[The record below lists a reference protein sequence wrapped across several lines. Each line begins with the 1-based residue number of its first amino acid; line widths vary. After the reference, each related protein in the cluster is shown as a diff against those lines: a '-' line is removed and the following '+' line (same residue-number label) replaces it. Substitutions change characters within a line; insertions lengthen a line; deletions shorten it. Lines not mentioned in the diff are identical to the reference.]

1 MATRNRK
8 ATKASP
14 KAATASKAKPVAAPK
29 AKPVYLAVNPEKPY
43 AVKAKHN
50 QQSWEQLQAAIASGL
65 TLAQMGASN
74 SPIGNKRFARYCLR
88 RGWVITTAKPAK
100 AAK

>member
-1 MATRNRK
+1 MATRSSK
-8 ATKASP
+8 STTKTSKPTATKPVSAP
-14 KAATASKAKPVAAPK
+14 KAAKPVF
-29 AKPVYLAVNPEKPY
+29 LAVNPDKPY

-88 RGWVITTAKPAK
+88 RGWVVATAK
-100 AAK
+100 AAKASK

>member
-1 MATRNRK
+1 MATRSNK
-8 ATKASP
+8 AVKANTASP
-14 KAATASKAKPVAAPK
+14 KAAKPVQ
-29 AKPVYLAVNPEKPY
+29 AKPVYLALNPDKPY

-65 TLAQMGASN
+65 TLAQMGSAN

-100 AAK
+100 ASK

>member
-1 MATRNRK
+1 MATRNTK
-8 ATKASP
+8 ATKATKATP
-14 KAATASKAKPVAAPK
+14 KATTAPK
-29 AKPVYLAVNPEKPY
+29 AAKPVYLAVNPAKPY

-50 QQSWEQLQAAIASGL
+50 QQSWGQLQSAIASGL
-65 TLAQMGASN
+65 TLAAMGATN

-88 RGWVITTAKPAK
+88 RGWVITTNSPAK

>member
-1 MATRNRK
+1 MATRSSK
-8 ATKASP
+8 STTKASKP
-14 KAATASKAKPVAAPK
+14 TASKPASATTAKPVF
-29 AKPVYLAVNPEKPY
+29 LAVNPDKPY

-88 RGWVITTAKPAK
+88 RGWVITTAKAAK
-100 AAK
+100 ASK